1 VRRSI
6 IIISLLTLMGG
17 LSSEAED
24 KIVTPE
30 LAIPIF
36 LKILSYDQ
44 GFTFND
50 TKTVDFYLPYD
61 RANEVSYEQ
70 YRSTREYF
78 SKNKG
83 TSVFGARIRFIPL
96 PYDSASQML
105 TQVDTTHYNLVVLT
119 SMPSDKV
126 RILLNKCR
134 QHRIRTYTF
143 DPVQVKL
150 GVAVSIREVKGKNS
164 IVVHLEEA
172 EREGSRF
179 SSQLLRICEVLEEQ
193 P

>member
-6 IIISLLTLMGG
+6 IIISLLTLMGV
-17 LSSEAED
+17 LSSKAED

-36 LKILSYDQ
+36 LKVLSYDQ

-50 TKTVDFYLPYD
+50 TKIVDFYLPYD

-78 SKNKG
+78 LKNKG
-83 TSVFGARIRFIPL
+83 TSVFGARIRFFPL
-96 PYDSASQML
+96 PYDSASQVL
-105 TQVDTTHYNLVVLT
+105 THVDSTHYNLVVLT

-126 RILLNKCR
+126 RELLNECR
-134 QHRIRTYTF
+134 QRRIRTYTF
-143 DPVQVKL
+143 DPVQIQL
-150 GVAVSIREVKGKNS
+150 GVAVSIREVKGRNS
-164 IVVHLEEA
+164 IVVHLAEA